1 MLLACGY
8 ETVASDWHVNEK
20 SAPLYCRAY
29 YVLSGDV
36 VYRCG
41 SAAQSLR
48 PGYLYV
54 FPSTVPYRMEQDP
67 SHPLKCLYLH
77 LDIFP
82 NLLTELLELKVTED
96 SFLFHLLNAM
106 ILGISAGFLQNLDA
120 GIQQNEIP
128 GSGISAGPGISTGPG
143 ISAGPV
149 QDFDPVI
156 APLSDALIAYLRS
169 HSLLQSVP
177 RELAETIQYISA
189 HISEAISIES
199 LSLLS
204 GYHPQYYI
212 RLFRKH
218 MKMTPHQYII
228 NYRMRVALYA
238 LLAGDKVGEAAGKAG
253 YPEIRNFSRAFHK
266 HYGYS
271 PSQIRNFLKVVP

>member
-106 ILGISAGFLQNLDA
+106 IL
-120 GIQQNEIP
+120 
-128 GSGISAGPGISTGPG
+128 G

>member
-82 NLLTELLELKVTED
+82 VSVGID
-96 SFLFHLLNAM
+96 NA
-106 ILGISAGFLQNLDA
+106 A
-120 GIQQNEIP
+120 
-128 GSGISAGPGISTGPG
+128 
-143 ISAGPV
+143 
-149 QDFDPVI
+149 
-156 APLSDALIAYLRS
+156 
-169 HSLLQSVP
+169 
-177 RELAETIQYISA
+177 
-189 HISEAISIES
+189 
-199 LSLLS
+199 
-204 GYHPQYYI
+204 
-212 RLFRKH
+212 FR
-218 MKMTPHQYII
+218 
-228 NYRMRVALYA
+228 
-238 LLAGDKVGEAAGKAG
+238 
-253 YPEIRNFSRAFHK
+253 
-266 HYGYS
+266 
-271 PSQIRNFLKVVP
+271 